1 MLLISVVG
9 ALALAVIAFPF
20 VGIGGDSGSP
30 APVAD
35 PVPGK
40 TLSTQRPAAVVVG
53 RADATELLLPIAQE
67 RITAVV
73 FRAVDNPQARELTPG
88 EGLKYEV
95 ADVAGASGPDTAG
108 VDIGAPAGTPVYAP
122 INGRIASVSDYLVA
136 GRVEGFELLI
146 EPSRGASIAVRV
158 TQIDPWQGQRPEI
171 GARVSAGAGI
181 PIGVVRDLSEV
192 AELPVG
198 RFTADAGNSVHIEM
212 LATGNIPVG

>member
-1 MLLISVVG
+1 MLVISVVG

-20 VGIGGDSGSP
+20 VGIGGDADRP

-35 PVPGK
+35 PIPGQ
-40 TLSTQRPAAVVVG
+40 TSATQRPAAVVVA
-53 RADATELLLPIAQE
+53 RADATELLLPIVQE

-73 FRAVDNPQARELTPG
+73 FRAVDNPEARELTPG
-88 EGLKYEV
+88 DGLKYEI
-95 ADVAGASGPDTAG
+95 ADIAGASGPRTAG

-122 INGRIASVSDYLVA
+122 IDGRIASVSDYLVA
-136 GRVEGFELLI
+136 GQVEGYEVLI
-146 EPSRGASIAVRV
+146 EPSRGSSIAVRV
-158 TQIDPWQGQRPEI
+158 TQMDPFEGERPEI
-171 GARVSAGAGI
+171 GARVSAGAGE
-181 PIGVVRDLSEV
+181 PIGRVRDLSRV